1 MIERSRD
8 VPTPLPCSLAL
19 ELEMPGMEEIEGGN
33 EQQESSTSV
42 LYIVGTNRTR
52 IACGTA
58 EKKRPLCVCSFGP
71 TMISYFRAD
80 PAGDRAQR
88 LVFPRKYYRSS
99 SLWRVTKAVSV
110 PRFTPR
116 IRAMALCDTRFVSS
130 SRMTSSFPV
139 SFVSLA

>member
-58 EKKRPLCVCSFGP
+58 EKKRP
-71 TMISYFRAD
+71 
-80 PAGDRAQR
+80 
-88 LVFPRKYYRSS
+88 
-99 SLWRVTKAVSV
+99 
-110 PRFTPR
+110 
-116 IRAMALCDTRFVSS
+116 FV
-130 SRMTSSFPV
+130 FPV
-139 SFVSLA
+139 SCREKYPFTFDEKWLQ

>member
-58 EKKRPLCVCSFGP
+58 EKKRPFIKTADCP
-71 TMISYFRAD
+71 TLD
-80 PAGDRAQR
+80 
-88 LVFPRKYYRSS
+88 
-99 SLWRVTKAVSV
+99 
-110 PRFTPR
+110 
-116 IRAMALCDTRFVSS
+116 
-130 SRMTSSFPV
+130 
-139 SFVSLA
+139 